1 MTHCILQAQTET
13 SKVANTEDNCLK

>member
-13 SKVANTEDNCLK
+13 SKVADTEDNCLK